1 MSKVI
6 AVANQKG
13 GVGKTTTCVNL
24 TAALHALGKRVL
36 LCDADPQGHSG
47 LSFGISKHG
56 DGLTVYDVMVNS
68 ARISDVIRKT
78 PYGDILPASTSLAAA
93 EIELAPL
100 ENRHFILRDALN
112 EVRNNYDFVI
122 IDCPPSLGMLTINS
136 LCAADSVIV
145 PVDCAFLAL
154 DGLSALTNTISAIR
168 KGLNPGLEIEGVL
181 LTMFDSRTNLSVQIA
196 QEIKRFFP
204 KKVFSVT
211 IPRNIRL
218 AEAPSHGKPVMEY
231 DKYSRGAECYS
242 RLAAEIIENNKEAL

>member
-68 ARISDVIRKT
+68 AKISDVIRKT

-93 EIELAPL
+93 
-100 ENRHFILRDALN
+100 
-112 EVRNNYDFVI
+112 
-122 IDCPPSLGMLTINS
+122 
-136 LCAADSVIV
+136 
-145 PVDCAFLAL
+145 
-154 DGLSALTNTISAIR
+154 
-168 KGLNPGLEIEGVL
+168 
-181 LTMFDSRTNLSVQIA
+181 
-196 QEIKRFFP
+196 
-204 KKVFSVT
+204 
-211 IPRNIRL
+211 
-218 AEAPSHGKPVMEY
+218 
-231 DKYSRGAECYS
+231 
-242 RLAAEIIENNKEAL
+242 